1 MAWLDLAELLGKSLA
16 ETTATVTQAEMN
28 LWIARAQR
36 RSRERG
42 GPGRGGQ

>member
-28 LWIARAQR
+28 LWIARAR
-36 RSRERG
+36 RRAQERG
-42 GPGRGGQ
+42 GPERGRQ